1 MILQV
6 INQAAVA
13 SSVKQEAQGQT
24 LQVTPLVVTSGV
36 AQGSHVGVTQ
46 GSQVM
51 TLAQPAGTSVRHDS
65 QGQTLHLATPVVMSS
80 AVTQGSKVM
89 TLAQPTVTLGA
100 GGQLQ
105 VAIIMLFLLVTL
117 IDILEITIVLN

>member
-1 MILQV
+1 M

-13 SSVKQEAQGQT
+13 SSVKQEGQGQT

-36 AQGSHVGVTQ
+36 NQGSQVGVAQ

-51 TLAQPAGTSVRHDS
+51 TLTQPSATSVRHDS
-65 QGQTLHLATPVVMSS
+65 QSQTLHLATPVVMSS
-80 AVTQGSKVM
+80 GVTQGSKVM

-105 VAIIMLFLLVTL
+105 VGDSALL
-117 IDILEITIVLN
+117 